1 MKIAIVLFNL
11 GGPDGPNAVRPF
23 LTNLFSDPAIMR
35 VPSFVRPLLARLI
48 AYRRAPVAREIYA
61 KIGGS
66 SPLLAETQLQAR
78 ALETVLGEKGIDAKC
93 FIAMRYWRPFTAE
106 AAAAVKA
113 FAPDKVI
120 LLPLYPQYSTTT
132 TGSSRAAWAKDAKNL
147 KLDFPTGEICCFP
160 TEGGFIAALV
170 ERIREVMKK
179 AKSEIS
185 YRMLFS
191 AHGLP
196 KKIVE
201 AGDPYQAQVEKTVAA
216 VVEALGEKD
225 LDWQVCYQSRV
236 GPLEWIGP
244 STDGEIKRAGAE
256 GRGLIV
262 VPVAFVSEH
271 SETLVELDMEYADLA
286 ARAGVPDYLRAA
298 TVRDHPEFISALAG
312 LVSVGLNAKKPVSCI
327 PGRLC
332 PLETSCGQ
340 DGVKA

>member
-1 MKIAIVLFNL
+1 MRIAVVLFNL
-11 GGPDGPNAVRPF
+11 GGPDNLEAVRPF
-23 LTNLFSDPAIMR
+23 LRNLFSDPAIIR
-35 VPSFVRPLLARLI
+35 LPSFIRPLLAQII
-48 AYRRAPVAREIYA
+48 AYRRAPVARKIYA
-61 KIGGS
+61 KIGGG
-66 SPLLAETQLQAR
+66 SPLLAETKLQAQ
-78 ALETVLGEKGIDAKC
+78 ALETVLAEKGIEAKC

-132 TGSSRAAWAKDAKNL
+132 SGSSRAAWSKDATDL
-147 KLDFPTGEICCFP
+147 KLDLPTGEICCFP
-160 TEGGFIAALV
+160 TEGGFIAALAAC
-170 ERIREVMKK
+170 IRDVMVKVK
-179 AKSEIS
+179 PELS
-185 YRMLFS
+185 YRVLFS

-201 AGDPYQAQVEKTVAA
+201 AGDPYQSQVEMTVEAA
-216 VVEALGEKD
+216 VEALGEKD

-244 STDGEIKRAGAE
+244 STEDEIKRAGAE
-256 GRGLIV
+256 GKGLIV

-271 SETLVELDMEYADLA
+271 SETLVELDIEYAELA
-286 ARAGVPDYLRAA
+286 ARFGVRDYLRAA

-312 LVSVGLNAKKPVSCI
+312 LVAVALNAKKPVSCI

-332 PLETSCGQ
+332 PLQSSCGQ
-340 DGVKA
+340 DDVKA